1 METSKKTWL
10 KQYLNYTENGRVQKI
25 IASATAEAL
34 TTFCEQEPEF
44 LQAVEQSGKTFDE
57 CLTHISSGV
66 SASKPGISDMEVFK
80 KAVQFYFSEADIKVV
95 MTIDMCGKVEAEGK
109 KKYEK
114 PEVIEA
120 PPVPEKSKPKKM
132 ALSLDDLIDF

>member
-10 KQYLNYTENGRVQKI
+10 KQYLNYTGNGRVQKI

-80 KAVQFYFSEADIKVV
+80 KAVQFYFSEADINVV
-95 MTIDMCGKVEAEGK
+95 MTIDMCGKVNAEQQAA
-109 KKYEK
+109 E
-114 PEVIEA
+114 PD
-120 PPVPEKSKPKKM
+120 PVPVSEPAPKQM
-132 ALSLDDLIDF
+132 TLSLDDLIDF